1 MKSLP
6 RMALA
11 LLVSAWP
18 LSHAVA
24 QQLQCSPSSHDYGQ
38 VQIGTSTQYVFQLSN
53 TGSRALSI
61 SSKGKSGADFTFSK
75 FKLPITL
82 QPGQS
87 VQMRVNFAPSTSGTI
102 TGTLTLHSNA
112 KNPTLSVGVSGT
124 GVAAKT
130 ATLAVSPTSLN
141 FGNVTVGSPVSLP
154 LTLSASN
161 GPVTIASAQVNSSEF
176 TISGLG
182 LPKTIATGQNVI
194 ATITF
199 TPNASGT
206 ATANLTLTSD
216 AVNSPTTVPLT
227 GVGVAV
233 KAHSADLTW
242 TASQDV
248 VIGYNV
254 YRGGTKGGPYAKIN
268 TVLTATTSY
277 TDSTVSAGATYYY
290 VVTAVDS
297 NNVESSYS
305 NEVRVVITSP

>member
-61 SSKGKSGADFTFSK
+61 SSKGKSSAEFRFSK
-75 FKLPITL
+75 FNLPITL

-87 VQMRVNFAPSTSGTI
+87 TRMAVNFVPSASGTI

-124 GVAAKT
+124 GVAPKT
-130 ATLAVSPTSLN
+130 ATLGVSPTSLN
-141 FGNVTVGSPVSLP
+141 FGNVTVGLPVSLP
-154 LTLSASN
+154 LTLTASN
-161 GPVTIASAQVNSSEF
+161 GPVTISSAQVSSSEF

-182 LPKTIATGQNVI
+182 LPKIIATGQSVT

-248 VIGYNV
+248 VIGYNI
-254 YRGGTKGGPYAKIN
+254 YRGSTKGGPYTKIN
-268 TVLTATTSY
+268 TVLDATTSY
-277 TDSTVSAGATYYY
+277 TDNTVSAGATYYY
-290 VVTAVDS
+290 VATSVDS
-297 NNVESSYS
+297 NNVESAYS
-305 NEVRVVITSP
+305 NEVQVVIPAP

>member
-61 SSKGKSGADFTFSK
+61 SSKGKSSAEFRFSK
-75 FKLPITL
+75 FNLPITL

-87 VQMRVNFAPSTSGTI
+87 TRMAVNFVPSASGTI

-130 ATLAVSPTSLN
+130 ATLGVSPTSLN
-141 FGNVTVGSPVSLP
+141 FGNVTVGSPSSLP

-161 GPVTIASAQVNSSEF
+161 GTVTISSAQVNSSEF

-182 LPKTIATGQNVI
+182 LPKTIATGQSVT

-206 ATANLTLTSD
+206 ATANLTLISD

-248 VIGYNV
+248 VIGYNI
-254 YRGGTKGGPYAKIN
+254 YRGSTKGGPYTKIN
-268 TVLTATTSY
+268 TVLDATTSY
-277 TDSTVSAGATYYY
+277 TDNTVSAGATYYY
-290 VVTAVDS
+290 VATSVDS
-297 NNVESSYS
+297 NNVESAYS
-305 NEVRVVITSP
+305 NEVRVVIPAP